1 LSHSPSVDLL
11 QELDIYVDAGKEVT
25 LSVFY
30 NLENLIDNEQFHER
44 ILLLLNKIVN
54 NNQELHYSLI
64 KKVVAQLKF
73 TPA

>member
-1 LSHSPSVDLL
+1 MSHSPSVDLL